1 MGKNLNEK
9 DLARGRASRSL
20 LAVSL
25 AASLAA
31 FGCTTNQNLGNG
43 TPVRSGGEMRSA
55 PTSGVTSGQE
65 RATPPPMTSSYTG
78 ADALPRLAPRTAS
91 RADRAA
97 AILAGN
103 QPIRGRYLGVVNPGP
118 AGRPYVSDANVQFV
132 NPALATNPQLTL
144 NSSISSG
151 PVAGIN
157 TGVGSTV
164 LTNGTTVTAGAA
176 SPAATTGL
184 AAATTIAGAATVPT
198 ATAASGA
205 TLPAGAFAASTFTPA
220 ESVIANPSVTAA
232 SVGVG
237 RTGGA
242 VVANN
247 GTGAATTTTT
257 ATTSGA
263 AATAATPTVTAATS
277 DVIATSGS
285 VVLVRGADGAA
296 TITNTNTNTGTT
308 TGAGRNQ

>member
-1 MGKNLNEK
+1 MGKNLKEK

-78 ADALPRLAPRTAS
+78 ADALPRITPRSLS

-118 AGRPYVSDANVQFV
+118 AGRPYVSDSNVQFA
-132 NPALATNPQLTL
+132 NPALAVNPQVTL

-164 LTNGTTVTAGAA
+164 LTNGTTVTTGAA
-176 SPAATTGL
+176 SPVTATTAITP
-184 AAATTIAGAATVPT
+184 AAAAV
-198 ATAASGA
+198 SGA
-205 TLPAGAFAASTFTPA
+205 SLAPTPTSTGTTLPAGAFAASTATPA
-220 ESVIANPSVTAA
+220 QSVVATPATVTAV
-232 SVGVG
+232 S
-237 RTGGA
+237 
-242 VVANN
+242 
-247 GTGAATTTTT
+247 
-257 ATTSGA
+257 
-263 AATAATPTVTAATS
+263 ATAATPTTAAS
-277 DVIATSGS
+277 S
-285 VVLVRGADGAA
+285 VVIVRGANGAA
-296 TITNTNTNTGTT
+296 TITNTGN
-308 TGAGRNQ
+308 NQ

>member
-1 MGKNLNEK
+1 MGKNLKEK

-31 FGCTTNQNLGNG
+31 FGCTTNHNLGNG
-43 TPVRSGGEMRSA
+43 TPVRSGGELRSA

-65 RATPPPMTSSYTG
+65 RTTPPPMTSSYTG
-78 ADALPRLAPRTAS
+78 ADALPRVTPRSAS

-118 AGRPYVSDANVQFV
+118 AGRPYVSDGNVQFV

-164 LTNGTTVTAGAA
+164 LTNGATVTTGAA

-184 AAATTIAGAATVPT
+184 AAATTVAGAATVPT
-198 ATAASGA
+198 ATAATGA
-205 TLPAGAFAASTFTPA
+205 TLPAGAFAASTFTPT

-242 VVANN
+242 VVANS
-247 GTGAATTTTT
+247 GTAAATTTP

-263 AATAATPTVTAATS
+263 ATTAATPTVTAAS
-277 DVIATSGS
+277 GNIIATSGS
-285 VVLVRGADGAA
+285 VVLVRGANGAA
-296 TITNTNTNTGTT
+296 TITNTNTNTGT
-308 TGAGRNQ
+308 GRNQ

>member
-1 MGKNLNEK
+1 MGKNLKEK

-43 TPVRSGGEMRSA
+43 SPVRSGGELRSA

-78 ADALPRLAPRTAS
+78 ADALPRVTPRSAS

-103 QPIRGRYLGVVNPGP
+103 QAIRGRYLGVVNPGP

-164 LTNGTTVTAGAA
+164 LTNGTTVTTGAA
-176 SPAATTGL
+176 SPAAANGL
-184 AAATTIAGAATVPT
+184 AAATSVAGATTAPT

-220 ESVIANPSVTAA
+220 ESVIGNPSVTSA

-237 RTGGA
+237 RAGGA
-242 VVANN
+242 VVATS
-247 GTGAATTTTT
+247 GTAAATTA

-263 AATAATPTVTAATS
+263 ATTAATPTVTAAAS
-277 DVIATSGS
+277 NIIATSGS
-285 VVLVRGADGAA
+285 VVLVRGANGAA
-296 TITNTNTNTGTT
+296 TITNTNAGSN